1 MNLRQK
7 AKHYKKLYEK
17 LRYDYPSKLPP
28 TTVVPIVTLKA
39 RQTVHES
46 VINDT
51 LSAELEPPYV
61 IAGKV
66 VMQDLAKELMKHSK
80 IEVKPSIIPEHVEL
94 EASVE
99 VLESSSGIR

>member
-17 LRYDYPSKLPP
+17 LRYDYPTKLPA

-46 VINDT
+46 VLNT
-51 LSAELEPPYV
+51 LSPEVEPPYV
-61 IAGKV
+61 IDGKV
-66 VMQDLAKELMKHSK
+66 LMGDLAKELMKYSK
-80 IEVKPSIIPEHVEL
+80 VEVLPSRIPEHVEL